1 MPTLKMNPLE
11 FIDLGM
17 KTIVSVIENDFTVS
31 EEEKQTAITVAMDK
45 AGVKE
50 HDGIYYI
57 PTDVWDD

>member
-31 EEEKQTAITVAMDK
+31 EEEKQTAIIAAMDK

-50 HDGIYYI
+50 HDGFYYI
-57 PTDVWDD
+57 PTGVWDD